1 MTLKRLAEIITEL
14 IILEDPLYIYN
25 KDDKFPYFLSAE
37 LERGRWEIT
46 FTLLNAKNYSRL
58 EKFGN
63 IADVLFWDKYLREY
77 GIDSYSDD
85 WFMDPENAN
94 TLVERVEYFMNNR
107 SSIEGMVQELKGD
120 IDEAE

>member
-14 IILEDPLYIYN
+14 IIFEDPLYIYN
-25 KDDKFPYFLSAE
+25 KDDKFPYLLSAE

-63 IADVLFWDKYLREY
+63 IADVFWDEYLRRY
-77 GIDSYSDD
+77 GIDLYSDD
-85 WFMDPENAN
+85 WFMDPEDAN